1 MGEEGG
7 DLGAD
12 EDGGFTKEIDGGEE
26 GGSAGGEPGEEEVT
40 VAVLNV

>member
-12 EDGGFTKEIDGGEE
+12 GGGGLTKEIEGGEE
-26 GGSAGGEPGEEEVT
+26 GGSAGGETGEDEVT